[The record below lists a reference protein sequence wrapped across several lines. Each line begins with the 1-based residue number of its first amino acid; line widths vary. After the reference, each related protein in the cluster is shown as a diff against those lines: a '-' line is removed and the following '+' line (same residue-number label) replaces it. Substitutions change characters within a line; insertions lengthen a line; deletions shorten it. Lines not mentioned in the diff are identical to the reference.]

1 MDSNANAY
9 YNRHVETEWLRLTQ
23 PKCANEFASTLFL
36 IDHYFP
42 KSGKI
47 IDIGCGPGRYSI
59 ELSKRGY
66 AITLVEPA
74 ENELTF
80 ARNQF
85 QKEGIQ
91 AETFINADARELS
104 MFKDG
109 SFNAALLLGSQYH
122 LIDKAERIKA
132 LKELKRILATD
143 GVAIIAY
150 LNSWGLIRTG
160 VTDFPHRFRDPTFL
174 KSMLGEL
181 SFPEMAGFTTC
192 HWSTPTA
199 ASQELMSAGFQI
211 ISYASAEGVAA
222 GMQPLIEKLAVKDE
236 VAYQSF
242 LNFAAETCELPQFR
256 DMAVHLLYV
265 VCKQLKGSEQ
275 NGAL

>member
-1 MDSNANAY
+1 MSNNAKDY
-9 YNRHVETEWLRLTQ
+9 YNGHVEAEWLRLTN
-23 PKCANEFASTLFL
+23 PKCAQEFASTLFL

-59 ELSKRGY
+59 ELLRRGY
-66 AITLVEPA
+66 ELTLVEPA
-74 ENELTF
+74 ENELEF

-85 QKEGIQ
+85 HKEGLQ
-91 AETFINADARELS
+91 AEAFINADARELG
-104 MFKDG
+104 MFKDR

-122 LIDKAERIKA
+122 LIDRAERIKA

-143 GVAIIAY
+143 GVAIVAY

-181 SFPEMAGFTTC
+181 SFPEMSGFTTC

-199 ASQELMSAGFQI
+199 ASQELMCAGFQI

-222 GMQPLIEKLAVKDE
+222 GMQPLIEKLAVADE

-256 DMAVHLLYV
+256 DMAVHLLYIIS
-265 VCKQLKGSEQ
+265 K
-275 NGAL
+275 